1 MANILGL
8 SFFFH
13 DSAAALV
20 QNGQLQAAAAE
31 ERFVRRKHT
40 SEFPSNAISF
50 CLDMSG
56 CANINQIDAI
66 VYYEKP
72 V

>member
-20 QNGQLQAAAAE
+20 QNGQLQAATAE
-31 ERFVRRKHT
+31 ERLNTAPNLFQ
-40 SEFPSNAISF
+40 
-50 CLDMSG
+50 G
-56 CANINQIDAI
+56 IDQSTHLAKYAGREPRLTI
-66 VYYEKP
+66 D
-72 V
+72 